1 MSEITESE
9 ERLARP
15 LIRLAKLVGVGTSY
29 LGMSHDYHEIDDDV
43 LIEVLAAL
51 GIDASSESAQLIAI
65 RRILNER
72 YARLVA
78 PTVLHIA
85 GSEDRVLV
93 NTGILDVPSAS
104 ITLENGEPY
113 QGTIEVGPGDGS
125 QAYDLDGTFI
135 SNAAVVIPADPPCLF
150 VGGFSPPPP
159 ICRLVTIRCTS
170 RSPTVCKTPL

>member
-93 NTGILDVPSAS
+93 NTGILDCLRRAS
-104 ITLENGEPY
+104 RWRMASHIKAPLKLVLEM
-113 QGTIEVGPGDGS
+113 
-125 QAYDLDGTFI
+125 
-135 SNAAVVIPADPPCLF
+135 DPRPTTWMVRSFRMRLWSF
-150 VGGFSPPPP
+150 PP

>member
-93 NTGILDVPSAS
+93 NTGYSGRAF
-104 ITLENGEPY
+104 GEHHA
-113 QGTIEVGPGDGS
+113 GEWR
-125 QAYDLDGTFI
+125 AI
-135 SNAAVVIPADPPCLF
+135 S
-150 VGGFSPPPP
+150 
-159 ICRLVTIRCTS
+159 RHH
-170 RSPTVCKTPL
+170 

>member
-104 ITLENGEPY
+104 HIKAPLKLVLEM
-113 QGTIEVGPGDGS
+113 
-125 QAYDLDGTFI
+125 
-135 SNAAVVIPADPPCLF
+135 DPRPTTWMVRSFRMRLWSF
-150 VGGFSPPPP
+150 PP

>member
-72 YARLVA
+72 YARWW
-78 PTVLHIA
+78 H
-85 GSEDRVLV
+85 
-93 NTGILDVPSAS
+93 
-104 ITLENGEPY
+104 
-113 QGTIEVGPGDGS
+113 
-125 QAYDLDGTFI
+125 
-135 SNAAVVIPADPPCLF
+135 PPCCI
-150 VGGFSPPPP
+150 SPVARTG
-159 ICRLVTIRCTS
+159 CW
-170 RSPTVCKTPL
+170 

>member
-93 NTGILDVPSAS
+93 NTGILDVPLAS
-104 ITLENGEPY
+104 HIKAPLKLVLEM
-113 QGTIEVGPGDGS
+113 
-125 QAYDLDGTFI
+125 
-135 SNAAVVIPADPPCLF
+135 DPRPTTWMVRSFRMRLWSF
-150 VGGFSPPPP
+150 PP

>member
-65 RRILNER
+65 RRILT
-72 YARLVA
+72 
-78 PTVLHIA
+78 PDWWH
-85 GSEDRVLV
+85 
-93 NTGILDVPSAS
+93 
-104 ITLENGEPY
+104 
-113 QGTIEVGPGDGS
+113 
-125 QAYDLDGTFI
+125 
-135 SNAAVVIPADPPCLF
+135 PPCCI
-150 VGGFSPPPP
+150 SPVARTG
-159 ICRLVTIRCTS
+159 CW
-170 RSPTVCKTPL
+170 

>member
-104 ITLENGEPY
+104 ITLEM
-113 QGTIEVGPGDGS
+113 
-125 QAYDLDGTFI
+125 
-135 SNAAVVIPADPPCLF
+135 DPRPTTWMVRSFRMRLWSF
-150 VGGFSPPPP
+150 PP

>member
-65 RRILNER
+65 RCRVGTVEHSSTPAMA
-72 YARLVA
+72 ARAEPMHNQISIFVFIITEETRGGNHHFPSLKLLPNGPFSVFTHA
-78 PTVLHIA
+78 SAFFLCKR
-85 GSEDRVLV
+85 SEDGKHHL
-93 NTGILDVPSAS
+93 TVP
-104 ITLENGEPY
+104 
-113 QGTIEVGPGDGS
+113 
-125 QAYDLDGTFI
+125 
-135 SNAAVVIPADPPCLF
+135 
-150 VGGFSPPPP
+150 
-159 ICRLVTIRCTS
+159 
-170 RSPTVCKTPL
+170 

>member
-104 ITLENGEPY
+104 ITLENGEAPLKLVL
-113 QGTIEVGPGDGS
+113 EM
-125 QAYDLDGTFI
+125 
-135 SNAAVVIPADPPCLF
+135 DPRPTTWMVRSFRMRLWSF
-150 VGGFSPPPP
+150 PP